1 MKSTNVIFNRDRGS
15 QNYIKTLHTKCAGDM
30 LELETIRNV
39 VKVINQEN
47 SYKESLTQYRFDN
60 GYSVTQP
67 TKLPRYYVKCQGR
80 GPRTKYARAEGRHP
94 RAYDRSIPLS
104 IAEKM
109 DVYVYQR

>member
-1 MKSTNVIFNRDRGS
+1 MRGS
-15 QNYIKTLHTKCAGDM
+15 QNYVKTVHTKCAGDM
-30 LELETIRNV
+30 LELETIRKV
-39 VKVINQEN
+39 VKAINGEN
-47 SYKESLTQYRFDN
+47 RHTEKWTNYRFEN

-109 DVYVYQR
+109 DVYVYQRWCFF

>member
-1 MKSTNVIFNRDRGS
+1 MRGS
-15 QNYIKTLHTKCAGDM
+15 QNYIKTLHSKCAGDM
-30 LELETIRNV
+30 LELQTIRNV
-39 VKVINQEN
+39 VKAINGEN
-47 SYKESLTQYRFDN
+47 CQTEKWSKYRFEN
-60 GYSVTQP
+60 GYSVVQP

-109 DVYVYQR
+109 DVYVYTR

>member
-1 MKSTNVIFNRDRGS
+1 MRGS
-15 QNYIKTLHTKCAGDM
+15 QNYVMTAHTKSAGDM
-30 LELETIRNV
+30 LELETVRKV

-80 GPRTKYARAEGRHP
+80 GPRAKYARAEGKNP
-94 RAYDRSIPLS
+94 RAYDMSIPLKF
-104 IAEKM
+104 AERM
-109 DVYVYQR
+109 DVYVYER

>member
-1 MKSTNVIFNRDRGS
+1 MRGS
-15 QNYIKTLHTKCAGDM
+15 FNYVKTLHAKCAGDM

-39 VKVINQEN
+39 VKAINKDN
-47 SYKESLTQYRFDN
+47 SHTEKWAKYRFEN
-60 GYSVTQP
+60 GYSVTAP
-67 TKLPRYYVKCQGR
+67 SKLPRYYVKCQGR

-109 DVYVYQR
+109 DVYVYKR